1 MANVR
6 LENVYKI
13 YPNGVNAVKDFNLNI
28 ENEEFIVFVGPSG
41 CGKSTTLRMI
51 AGLEDISAGRIYI
64 DNELVNDME
73 PKDRDISMVFQNYAL
88 YPNMTVYDNMAYGL
102 RCQKYDSITENEE
115 KKGFFKKVVQG
126 LKRKIE
132 LKSEKERVIDEK
144 IMNAA
149 EILGITEYLDR
160 KPKELSGGQR
170 QRVALG
176 RAIVRNPK
184 VFLLDEPLSNLDAKL
199 RVQMRSEI
207 TKLHERLGT
216 TFIYVTH
223 DQTEAMTMGTRIVVM
238 KDGVIQQVDTPLN
251 LYEHPENTFV
261 ATFLGSPQMNLL
273 EGVIKNEEGKTYFI
287 KDDLKILIPES
298 EILQTGPLPDNLEVY
313 LGLRPKDIHLSD
325 EGYKVKIEL
334 TEQLGSETII
344 YITLPGKKEYSTIS
358 ISDTSRLFKNGEE
371 IFIDFDTNKLHL
383 FDKESGE
390 SLKKVN
396 VCNKITSKLEY
407 KTNGLYLENLRIDN
421 EYKEHIL
428 SDYRGK
434 VELYIPSD
442 KVSLKEEIDSLA
454 FDVTI
459 DQIVKYT
466 TYSVAFATLKNNEKI
481 VFKLN
486 ENIKDKEI
494 KIYIPMNSIEIH
506 RKEEKL
512 YSRLLT
518 KDSKMLSAKYRK
530 TKTSVIL
537 TLDEKKHLKNKL
549 FKVEDR
555 ELVNDKLIL
564 KLSGVKNISM
574 HGDTYKEVITLAIDN
589 KDVLE
594 GQFVF
599 VE

>member
-1 MANVR
+1 MSNVR

-51 AGLEDISAGRIYI
+51 AGLEDISAGRVYI
-64 DNELVNDME
+64 DDQLVNDME

-102 RCQKYDSITENEE
+102 RCQKFEPEEVKYKEIE
-115 KKGFFKKVVQG
+115 KKNGKIIKKRIPNST
-126 LKRKIE
+126 LK
-132 LKSEKERVIDEK
+132 EKEIKEK

-149 EILGITEYLDR
+149 EILGITEYLNR

-223 DQTEAMTMGTRIVVM
+223 DQIEAMTMGTRIVVM

-261 ATFLGSPQMNLL
+261 ATFLGSPQMNLF
-273 EGVIKNEEGKTYFI
+273 EGVVKNEGNNTYFI
-287 KDDLKILIPES
+287 KDDLKILIPET
-298 EILQTGPLPDNLEVY
+298 ELLQTGPLPDDLEIY
-313 LGLRPKDIHLSD
+313 LGLRPKDIHLAK
-325 EGYKVKIEL
+325 EGYKTKIEL
-334 TEQLGSETII
+334 TEQLGSETIL
-344 YITLPGKKEYSTIS
+344 YLTLPGKKEYSTIS
-358 ISDTSRLFKNGEE
+358 ISDTSILFRNGQE
-371 IFIDFDTNKLHL
+371 IFVDFDTEKLHL
-383 FDKESGE
+383 FDKETGE

-396 VCNKITSKLEY
+396 VCNTITSNIERK
-407 KTNGLYLENLRIDN
+407 NDGLYLENLKLDK
-421 EYKEHIL
+421 EYLDHIL
-428 SDYRGK
+428 TDYKGEI
-434 VELYIPSD
+434 ELHIPSD
-442 KVSLKEEIDSLA
+442 KVYLDEKIDSIS
-454 FDVTI
+454 FDATI
-459 DQIVKYT
+459 DRIVKYT

-486 ENIKDKEI
+486 KEITDKEI
-494 KIYIPMNSIEIH
+494 KIYIPIDSIEIH
-506 RKEEKL
+506 AKEEKI

-518 KDSKMLSAKYRK
+518 KDSKVSFATYKK

-537 TLDEKKHLKNKL
+537 SLENKKRLKNKL
-549 FKVEDR
+549 FKVVDR

-564 KLSGVKNISM
+564 KLTGTKNVIKSGEA
-574 HGDTYKEVITLAIDN
+574 YKESITLAIEN
-589 KDVLE
+589 KDIFE

-599 VE
+599 VK